1 MQLAPVSTTRHLIPY
16 LLRTD
21 QIPVQQTRLQAPRRR
36 DLVLWRRLDEP
47 HPQSPQRLG
56 ELIRMRQVL
65 RGPLEQVNAVGVLDN
80 GAVLDKLRHGGYGR
94 ELCAWV
100 IQLALGADLDYL
112 RRHTFVSST
121 AQGVL
126 RPGEEMGLFCLW
138 LLTDLVVLV
147 VGGPGSLLGQ
157 ADDEGPVAVVKG
169 RLQLEVD
176 AVLERGPL
184 AIHLRGRFV
193 AEMGVL
199 YFMRWLG
206 LPANIWRG
214 SN

>member
-1 MQLAPVSTTRHLIPY
+1 
-16 LLRTD
+16 
-21 QIPVQQTRLQAPRRR
+21 
-36 DLVLWRRLDEP
+36 
-47 HPQSPQRLG
+47 
-56 ELIRMRQVL
+56 
-65 RGPLEQVNAVGVLDN
+65 
-80 GAVLDKLRHGGYGR
+80 
-94 ELCAWV
+94 
-100 IQLALGADLDYL
+100 
-112 RRHTFVSST
+112 
-121 AQGVL
+121 
-126 RPGEEMGLFCLW
+126 MGFCLW

-147 VGGPGSLLGQ
+147 VEGPGSLLGQ
-157 ADDEGPVAVVKG
+157 ADDDGPVAVVEG

-176 AVLERGPL
+176 AVFERGPL